1 MGARKTAGA
10 TAPATIEDLHIDQ
23 EAASSWRA
31 FKYLRVLNDEEADN
45 LAKMDAAIAYA
56 GLVAGID
63 EAAIVDLAGGE
74 DAQIAAVMETVA
86 AIIAQAS
93 PKN

>member
-1 MGARKTAGA
+1 M
-10 TAPATIEDLHIDQ
+10 
-23 EAASSWRA
+23 
-31 FKYLRVLNDEEADN
+31 LNDEDADN

>member
-10 TAPATIEDLHIDQ
+10 TAPATIEDLHIDH

-74 DAQIAAVMETVA
+74 DAQISAVMETVA

>member
-1 MGARKTAGA
+1 MGATKKAGA
-10 TAPATIEDLHIDQ
+10 TAPATIEDLRIDQ

-31 FKYLRVLNDEEADN
+31 FKYLRVLNDENADN
-45 LAKMDAAIAYA
+45 LAKLDAAIAYA
-56 GLVAGID
+56 GLVAHID
-63 EAAIVDLAGGE
+63 EGTIVDIAGGE
-74 DAQIAAVMETVA
+74 DAQISAVMETVA